1 MDPQL
6 KEVSTEGGVKIN
18 LETAG
23 NATTT
28 EDNGNP
34 AVEEAVA
41 AQEDTTASKSGTE
54 QPCEQG
60 KTSKRSRKR
69 KKKKTEKADVGGESV
84 KTASGGSESVQR
96 KSEEGSGVGEMGT
109 DTLTGNS
116 KGTQTEDQEDKSEK
130 TKTQAGNRNLRTK
143 NKETQTKQTKH
154 KTQHTQTD
162 PMKENTD
169 VVPEKM
175 EQEQSQADTTTPAQG
190 PEESKLKRTKTEK
203 DTESKDG
210 QSGSEDLGSGVVETL
225 ATQQAESASS
235 TEVKQTV
242 KDSVNK
248 SEEAKDGVKSPEK
261 PSDSPA
267 EGSQSQVKGNR
278 KSSPVRSPTG
288 PPMFTIYIY
297 AVLDKKFR
305 FNTKLHQLVLLYSGG
320 YNILQMTHFRG
331 LGLQGYLVE
340 AHVSVEERFLF
351 RGGVMSYQYAVQ
363 QTQKQIVEMAER
375 KVNIPTDPQVKELH
389 LYEGFIHHQA
399 YSRLTEWVYSFTRS
413 RDNEILQARQTSSK
427 TLLDRIF
434 QKLETS
440 NKDSIGQFI
449 QHLRHFQMCLQKSDQ
464 CVVFPGNFL
473 PSMDV
478 SQVIVERLLQFL
490 QTGPQGPLQKKSSG
504 HNPLV
509 LGFVVFQASIACSL
523 QLGVQ
528 GYAAVCRLLSSSP
541 AAQNTENLEELKVLF
556 QNPQCTV
563 INLLNRC
570 AQDALV
576 ELPLLLPL
584 LHMLRG
590 PGEAGAR
597 TDLGR
602 AVEKWHRAGLEGVN
616 FSTFRERIRCLP
628 DKRRKM
634 LNLMEEHRSQAG
646 VSPLVLHNWL
656 CLVATEDIPEYSKQM
671 GTVLEHVIQNLDYRL
686 QEYEKRTQDNNHVQ
700 KDLQATEEVIM
711 YILKKLQE
719 DKERILYSGL
729 LDSVLR
735 LCVSSHRSICKMA
748 ILVQRYRVTIVSF
761 QLVQKVAEIQL
772 SFLEK
777 DCEGDC
783 AERTRLTAQL
793 EGVQSEFVQWRG
805 NLLQQPLWSKQRKSL
820 SYPKEIELWDSL
832 LGVECAGQPLSE
844 QWRHNVEEDL
854 RKRLRQ
860 ASPSDRVAVCCA
872 EQLALASTS
881 STVQMCFRELCQEAI
896 TEVCQTEREGE
907 LLAVLSACSK
917 DILPPILS
925 QIILEST
932 ARAGGEMVAQLLRQ
946 QSAVYFLLSQS
957 GWQELQVVDEARQAL
972 GKAQAALASLVKGL
986 YLGSIPV
993 GHLQITLEHKDQFIK
1008 LYRQQQNISKQDIFK
1023 ADVEKMLTQREKDL
1037 QVFNQQ
1043 KEYMDTLIKM
1053 VSKISESF
1061 KVDELTTLEQQHKA
1075 DLQSVS
1081 LNKLV
1086 EVQVY
1091 GQAKQT
1097 DATRAVQWYSVCD
1110 GVRNMAWEMHELRDS
1125 TLVLSLWVERA
1136 NLTAS
1141 SQTSV
1146 IPFPMTLRQV
1156 QALIWAPG
1164 RLRYLQLGLQILN
1177 GSVTF
1182 EELDRALQRAGDRG
1196 KGMEMQMELELMASL
1211 LQRDEHLDSRWPTL
1225 RLCQIREYQQL
1236 HLAAKSASA
1245 VLRTSRELH
1254 LTGDFTHINSLTQ
1267 LGEESFKQ
1275 RALES
1280 LSSDLVEARE
1290 QLAGVTEQHAVCLE
1304 EFLHCKTL
1312 VDWVKDNLKNMS
1324 DLKVFVDLASI
1335 SAGENDSEIDR
1346 VACFH
1351 DAVMG
1356 YSPFLYYLK
1365 SSAGFVEF
1373 MDCARRVWVALERDE
1388 KLPEKLRDSTRWL
1401 DWLKGLRETHGSVE
1415 QSSLSLATAIN
1426 MQGVYRVGKPRS
1438 QQGKRSLQS
1447 LLQVTVK
1454 KDNQEKQYTL
1464 EELLELQNKLMLISS
1479 KGEHGKEQVNR
1490 FMQVFE
1496 SVQRLGGILLQLHSS
1511 GNMLFREWE
1520 AFITCSPDRQPCVQ
1534 ANFMLPGVAV
1544 IQYTG
1549 EVTIQL
1555 QDLCRSMEMCH
1566 QEWCTLVTEM
1576 RYKFYT
1582 LNYYTAGQIVYL
1594 CSQLRDCQ
1602 TRRLPQQVLA
1612 LLSFLTPGCT
1622 SKDILDAWALTPG
1635 LSRKQQRHTLRACEA
1650 DEVSL
1655 EHENQRASQNEGSI
1669 EDSTD
1674 SESIEFCDYD
1684 EVGVELGSDQYQYVD
1699 EQVEIKTGMLI
1710 DLSQIEE
1717 VCMEEG
1723 TKENVE
1729 GLWRRFKE
1737 DMARYLDGHLDI
1749 ITLAQFLLCLS
1760 EKNKQETKRTLSPF
1774 LQEGKPNLVLCPE
1787 SDILSTALGLY
1798 VESRNEPLP
1807 SSDEMLLC
1815 REDTTSEEVE
1825 IFLRR
1830 SLGWGGPGGTGKIF
1844 SLINPGL
1851 LAYDVSVTL
1860 GEQFEVLQ
1868 RSSRPQYRLVIV
1880 CSVKHQHRYV
1890 PSFFSNYKVQA
1901 GLGVPTDRARSYLK
1915 DHFAVTHQQ
1924 TRFLDV
1930 YPDCISVWTISSTR
1944 PAVGKSLYV
1953 NRLFQK
1959 LQQVSPRA
1967 HLLRIRLIEPRIDLD
1982 WFVKT
1987 LFEKMEL
1994 LREQDPVILHI
2005 DAAAVR
2011 SGLEEFLFQVLILGC
2026 VTDSEGKLWKRN
2038 PAHLLL
2044 TELLRPRSTSQN
2056 QAQTEQPK
2064 QSLLDILPTIHCRP
2078 PKEVRELEVLRR
2090 NRSSLEPLM
2099 DELEFASEGV
2109 QRSYQYLKRYNGK
2122 QNLDEFKYKKRST
2135 EGNPADCLFYLLAN
2149 CGMKDPSWA
2158 ELRNFAWFLNLQLSD
2173 CESSIFCDPDFVG
2186 KHLLGFK
2193 SFIVKFMVLMARDFA
2208 TPSMEVSDQ
2217 SPTFP
2222 SANSEDND
2230 LLAQLTIRKRW
2241 ESESHPYIFFNADH
2255 MSMSFLGFHVKNCDA
2270 VDPQSGRVLMRNV
2283 MSYDLL
2289 QGIQRQ
2295 GISLTEDFDSLSR
2308 ESKIKR
2314 LSLVVGAK
2322 KGFVEGAF
2330 DPDPTYELTT
2340 DNVMKMLAIH
2350 MRFRC
2355 EIPVII
2361 MGETGCGKTR
2371 LVRFLCDLQRG
2382 GKAAE
2387 NMKLV
2392 KVHGGTTAEMIY
2404 RKVKEAEGLAIKNK
2418 KEFSLDTVL
2427 FFDEA
2432 NTTESIFAIKEVL
2445 CDRTVKGQ
2453 PLQANTGLKIVAA
2466 CNPYRK
2472 HSPEMIKRLELAGLG
2487 YRVKA
2492 GETEDRLGAVP
2503 LRQLVYRVQPLPPS
2517 MVPLVWDFGQLSD
2530 TTELSYTRQIVLRQV
2545 MDHVLPLDCID
2556 IISSVLAVS
2565 QRYMRSRKNECSFVS
2580 LRDVERSMRVLVWF
2594 YQHSSLVFLNSD
2606 SLNNS
2611 LRTVKCLAL
2620 AVGVC
2625 YYPSLVS
2632 KLQYL
2637 TSICR
2642 YFPKPLD
2649 SAAAIEKEISSC
2661 QDVFLHNIKTRETVA
2676 KNAALKENVFLM
2688 VVCIELRIPLFLVGK
2703 PGSSKSLAKTV
2714 VADAMQGQASHC
2726 SLFKQLKQVHMVSF
2740 QCSPH
2745 SSPEGII
2752 GTFWQCARFQQGKS
2766 MDEYVSVVVLDEIG
2780 LAEDSPQMPLKTL
2793 HPLLEDGCI
2802 DKDRPDPHMKVGF
2815 VGISNWALDPAKMNR
2830 GIFVSRWDPS
2840 ENELVETAKGICSS
2854 DNSILL
2860 KIQHLFLKL
2869 AKAFLNIC
2877 KDRESNQFFGLRDYY
2892 SLVKMIFAAVKAS
2905 QKEPS
2910 ESQLAEAILRNF
2922 SGRPEDFDPLNYFKD
2937 LFQNPQT
2944 VPRPNTL
2951 QMVENNLDHNS
2962 QEESRYLLLLTTN
2975 NAALHI
2981 LQQRVFSKG
2990 DQRPPEIV
2998 FGSGFPK
3005 DQEYAQVCRNVNRVK
3020 TCMETGR
3027 TVVLLNLQ
3035 NLYESLYDALNQYY
3049 VYLGGQQYVDLGLG
3063 THRVKCRVHRDFRLI
3078 VVEDQ
3083 YKVYKQF
3090 PVPLINRLEKHR
3102 VDRSADLTPMQQRVL
3117 KKIKKW
3123 IQDFISMAGAGV
3135 EFEPSDAFI
3144 GFHGDACSSAL
3155 LQALE
3160 FRNQCKDREAR
3171 NKQQSQNIGEQVE
3184 QAHFEGEVREGG
3196 SQKKGGEADGPI
3208 EDTKLE
3214 ALEQIP
3220 DDSGSQG
3227 KDERD
3232 KPMEEVNNDGHVVEG
3247 EGKSD
3252 MAMGSDEHQVEETVG
3267 EHGREM
3273 EDGENIRDSVEVEED
3288 EVLETAKY
3296 FLLNCATP
3304 DAVLRLKYS
3313 NLEALETGELQRIYF
3328 HQQHHLSL
3336 RDFMED
3342 HLSKTE
3348 ESSKFIEVTTFSSLL
3363 TQSDVRAMAQ
3373 ALDLGISRLL
3383 LLSLHQ
3389 FDTESS
3395 FCTKIRIFLRDSG
3408 PGPQVLII
3416 QTDIEESLHSEELIA
3431 SAKYCTMNEMSS
3443 MEPSQNLCYVV
3454 FITKL
3459 SRITGGSQYSG
3470 FQGGMWL
3477 SVHIDDLRDTEEMS
3491 SNLSS
3496 LCGTTISELFAR
3508 SIQPEETGT
3517 PADSRFEAQKKDV
3530 PCLDCV
3536 SLLRSCVQRAVGL
3549 LRDTNTRTT
3558 RSMERVQILLSL
3570 MGEKPGTPGVRFV
3583 QALLSRLTQ
3592 ALAVKEELVPSP
3604 GEWVNKESKKR
3615 QALQEG
3621 GTLRHTLWRHL
3632 QATVT
3637 PVLARMLGELDR
3649 DANLDLLYSELLG
3662 GGLTR
3667 LWLDIVEDTQILDL
3681 MLPQNSGGADKEI
3694 PVECN
3699 LQLGGQE
3706 RKTAAPFSWL
3716 VNRQCQSLW
3725 EESQYVQ
3732 GSGEDSRRR
3741 VLQFISSFASS
3752 RLGIYFKKLS
3762 KEERVELGK
3771 LYLKDF
3777 LLLSF
3782 TISSEAA
3789 LEVFTRAVLCGV
3801 SELQC
3806 DTTATADLSPAWI
3819 LAVFRH
3825 YGPRLH
3831 NLSHTLQLQPRILST
3846 LGDTLDMRQD
3856 VLALGM
3862 CVEAVERCA
3871 VKTLPDCRSFLHRME
3886 LLQPCVERACGESY
3900 SALCSPGCLE
3910 QLTAIRAVWRGVL
3923 VVAIF
3928 IQQVVLRV
3936 KELDPRLEALALQHC
3951 ALLHKF
3957 MQGSSDLSDSDTLKG
3972 LMRILHSCNEKSSHL
3987 DFRFGI
3993 NKCTV
3998 CLLDLTE
4005 PTILPCKH
4013 VFCLPCLN
4021 QSIEGGRLFCPNCRV
4036 GLSPDFRP
4044 APSDTLKSGLQKH
4057 RELRKH
4063 CNAFFLEVVSR
4074 FCLAEGVSPGEG
4086 VVGLLFSLLISAQ
4099 GAVYRTRELSPFL
4112 ECVDRSPVVRSVL
4125 PKLLLNH
4132 SFEQVKGHIQEYL
4145 KNLEQNVLDKED
4157 LSQLY
4162 LLFVNCFQDALY
4174 CPGKEEGRVQEGQ
4187 LQADTRFLSRV
4198 ARRQTPSCQ
4207 DDPAEF
4213 LQTMAGLQA
4222 CLDTAANVLR
4232 KVLSESEL
4240 QLAGPYLTQVKAVCE
4255 YSRNDWYRI
4264 YLLRAVNRLAGMD
4277 RVQALLRDA
4286 HWHWVFPPE
4295 VITLQRQ
4302 VPAVM
4307 DRFLCVGP
4315 VYKALRDEVSRAV
4328 LESQAE
4334 PIATALQGLGCP
4346 PRTAYVL
4353 LCLTL
4358 FRQVTCHYALPD
4370 ARLHPRPQ
4378 DMQPLEIFLRGSSL
4392 CSSRE
4397 LKEFCCGLLTNR
4409 LGVSG
4414 FSLSITPT
4422 LPSPHR
4428 TLLELVVHASA
4439 VFLTGNALLSP
4450 LHQISCRPQTMTNC
4464 FLPTMPDD
4472 HTMEAR
4478 SWMRN
4483 EKLQMYVCANGH
4495 VSFVGECGRPVAVG
4509 RCPDCGVCVGGSN
4522 HNPVPGFTKTQSV
4535 TDTTRTG
4542 HVLGEARQRS
4552 DAPERQLSL
4561 AASCTLRLLT
4571 HMAMLLG
4578 ASCDPRV
4585 MECYISCDLR
4595 PSQHR
4600 ELFNRMGKTS
4610 LILYVLS
4617 LICDYLNLHNVRI
4630 IYV

>member
-1 MDPQL
+1 
-6 KEVSTEGGVKIN
+6 
-18 LETAG
+18 
-23 NATTT
+23 
-28 EDNGNP
+28 
-34 AVEEAVA
+34 
-41 AQEDTTASKSGTE
+41 
-54 QPCEQG
+54 
-60 KTSKRSRKR
+60 
-69 KKKKTEKADVGGESV
+69 
-84 KTASGGSESVQR
+84 
-96 KSEEGSGVGEMGT
+96 
-109 DTLTGNS
+109 
-116 KGTQTEDQEDKSEK
+116 
-130 TKTQAGNRNLRTK
+130 
-143 NKETQTKQTKH
+143 
-154 KTQHTQTD
+154 
-162 PMKENTD
+162 
-169 VVPEKM
+169 
-175 EQEQSQADTTTPAQG
+175 
-190 PEESKLKRTKTEK
+190 
-203 DTESKDG
+203 
-210 QSGSEDLGSGVVETL
+210 
-225 ATQQAESASS
+225 
-235 TEVKQTV
+235 
-242 KDSVNK
+242 
-248 SEEAKDGVKSPEK
+248 
-261 PSDSPA
+261 
-267 EGSQSQVKGNR
+267 
-278 KSSPVRSPTG
+278 
-288 PPMFTIYIY
+288 MFTIYIY

-473 PSMDV
+473 PSMD
-478 SQVIVERLLQFL
+478 
-490 QTGPQGPLQKKSSG
+490 
-504 HNPLV
+504 
-509 LGFVVFQASIACSL
+509 
-523 QLGVQ
+523 
-528 GYAAVCRLLSSSP
+528 
-541 AAQNTENLEELKVLF
+541 
-556 QNPQCTV
+556 
-563 INLLNRC
+563 
-570 AQDALV
+570 
-576 ELPLLLPL
+576 
-584 LHMLRG
+584 
-590 PGEAGAR
+590 
-597 TDLGR
+597 
-602 AVEKWHRAGLEGVN
+602 
-616 FSTFRERIRCLP
+616 
-628 DKRRKM
+628 
-634 LNLMEEHRSQAG
+634 
-646 VSPLVLHNWL
+646 
-656 CLVATEDIPEYSKQM
+656 
-671 GTVLEHVIQNLDYRL
+671 
-686 QEYEKRTQDNNHVQ
+686 
-700 KDLQATEEVIM
+700 ATEEVIM

-1635 LSRKQQRHTLRACEA
+1635 
-1650 DEVSL
+1650 
-1655 EHENQRASQNEGSI
+1655 
-1669 EDSTD
+1669 
-1674 SESIEFCDYD
+1674 
-1684 EVGVELGSDQYQYVD
+1684 VELGSDQYQYVD

-1860 GEQFEVLQ
+1860 GEQFEVLE

-3160 FRNQCKDREAR
+3160 FRNQY
-3171 NKQQSQNIGEQVE
+3171 
-3184 QAHFEGEVREGG
+3184 
-3196 SQKKGGEADGPI
+3196 
-3208 EDTKLE
+3208 
-3214 ALEQIP
+3214 
-3220 DDSGSQG
+3220 DSGSQG

-3496 LCGTTISELFAR
+3496 LCGTTISVARVTVFAV
-3508 SIQPEETGT
+3508 S
-3517 PADSRFEAQKKDV
+3517 DSAVFVSLQKDV

-4112 ECVDRSPVVRSVL
+4112 ECVDRSPVVRSCYLCV
-4125 PKLLLNH
+4125 

-4439 VFLTGNALLSP
+4439 VFLTRNALLSP

-4585 MECYISCDLR
+4585 MDDMISPRVRDVMDFLWKHLEKDMGVLGRALDKNIDDTAITVHLIIHSFLDNGSRSGNIDSSLSTRQARQCWEELVCKTVVNPVIQSLDRALIQAQQQINADDRLSGSPLMKVLYGDPVSILTLPSNSPADCSSFWTCPERVTVERITQLLDQSGEHSNTTLLGLFLKKVRCVRLLHRLPELAALQADLLR
-4595 PSQHR
+4595 MFPHVTDVGSQSIGQLLRQLPSGSQKTTLERRVKVFMEVWNQLRTEIANNPETGVTRDLCEVDLTNDSPASFLSLCRRGAGSCLSALIEFLTEIHNGLVRESRKQALQADSTYSVPLEGVSETQLAMCHPER
-4600 ELFNRMGKTS
+4600 ELLPLVLAHCHYTLKKGQETVTSYDMQGIQSQLARRFLMGKPLIQANTSKYLNRHQQDFS
-4610 LILYVLS
+4610 LILAEVRDKIPQEPLKGSVSSSVKTMLRSYTDVCDTVLVIETGLRFLS
-4617 LICDYLNLHNVRI
+4617 KTGGEPRGLLLPYLRDILKMGKQVSSSVAKALNECRLEHSTAAWQLLTSWKSELMLQKGKNPFERLPEQYQQTLSEQERLETRAFLGVTDIDAFCWELHEMLLLKTNNTVPEDNYPPHWDLRSTLETHMEAKQCSALPGLETLSEALTLDKGADI
-4630 IYV
+4630 WHVAVEFKR